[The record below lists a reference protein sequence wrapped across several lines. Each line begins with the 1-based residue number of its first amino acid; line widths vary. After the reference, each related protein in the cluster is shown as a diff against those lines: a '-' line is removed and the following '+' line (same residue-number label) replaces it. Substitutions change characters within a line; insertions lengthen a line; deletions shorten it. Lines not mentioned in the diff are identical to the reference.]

1 MELVLS
7 RPVAGDR
14 RRERT
19 GGLVGDTSVTQL
31 ALSPTLTFEQLYED
45 ERRSM
50 LALAIALTGQRAI
63 AEELV
68 QEAFLAAHRHWRKVA
83 TMDRPGAWVRRVL
96 LNLCTSRRRRLMV
109 EARGLVRLGN
119 ERPATHDATGAGDAT
134 AFWAEVRS
142 LPTRQAQV
150 VALYYGEDRATADIA
165 EILEMAEGT
174 VRAQLANA
182 RRSLA
187 ERLGVDVEEDRS

>member
-1 MELVLS
+1 MELALS

-14 RRERT
+14 GAEQT
-19 GGLVGDTSVTQL
+19 GGLVGDAS
-31 ALSPTLTFEQLYED
+31 LSQATVQPAPTFEQLYEA
-45 ERRSM
+45 ERASM
-50 LALAIALTGQRAI
+50 LALATALTGQRAI

-68 QEAFLAAHRHWRKVA
+68 QEAFLAAHRHWRKVS

-96 LNLCTSRRRRLMV
+96 LNQCTSRRRRLLV

-119 ERPATHDATGAGDAT
+119 ERHAPVDGGRHGDT
-134 AFWAEVRS
+134 VAFWAEVRA

-150 VALYYGEDRATADIA
+150 VALYYGEDRSTADIA

-187 ERLGVDVEEDRS
+187 ARMGADVEEDQP